1 MCVFSWQLC
10 AQGDSSIAIQEMK
23 PAEVFPVKAD
33 TAWEDLNKTKKE
45 NEQLELLFTLRQ
57 KMGEIHGAWV
67 NLRKRSSV
75 PLLTSCKTHAGSKG
89 QHW

>member
-10 AQGDSSIAIQEMK
+10 THDDSSTAIQEMK
-23 PAEVFPVKAD
+23 PAEVFLVKAD

-57 KMGEIHGAWV
+57 KMGEIHEG
-67 NLRKRSSV
+67 LGESEK
-75 PLLTSCKTHAGSKG
+75 KE
-89 QHW
+89 